1 MENLNVTE
9 TLKETVNSD
18 SAMKTWLVNY
28 VGEQCDPKDDKVTV
42 EMIVET
48 MAKEFPEFLMAIA
61 EENWVRGYHQA
72 LHDVDTGRN
81 AEKEELKENGEE

>member
-48 MAKEFPEFLMAIA
+48 MAKEFPELTHISQRKLQKYGHILFRSRYTCL
-61 EENWVRGYHQA
+61 
-72 LHDVDTGRN
+72 D
-81 AEKEELKENGEE
+81 